1 MAPNDTSGES
11 PGLTPE
17 QLQRLAEDAVAHAVE
32 RETQRQKLVRRDEQG
47 REIYDPDALFAAI
60 VWIFGEAHRGGA
72 TEERP
77 GRAMWD
83 AHMRIRDEDIL
94 NGHLAGLLAYGI
106 TRGRGGPEAVASAY
120 ALLTG
125 PADDPTLVKV
135 RRAVEQVANY
145 DLTVP
150 QFDKKMKRI
159 IPVERPELP
168 VVAADAVPLGQAVE
182 ILETKLREASLD
194 LDARPA
200 LGEVWTLF
208 LAFAKQP
215 FSAGKGLYVDNDMCF
230 AEWGAGASSFDLA
243 RQWSMNDAED
253 GSYDH
258 MEQLH
263 LTLQYDSPDEALA
276 RIGADSL
283 WSGDD
288 VGGWAA
294 EVEAAEPFALLRAKA
309 PIQIHLDHY
318 EV

>member
-1 MAPNDTSGES
+1 MAGDEMGGEF

-17 QLQRLAEDAVAHAVE
+17 LLQRLAEAEARAVE
-32 RETQRQKLVRRDEQG
+32 RETRRQKLVRRDEQG
-47 REIYDPDALFAAI
+47 REICDPDALFASI
-60 VWIFGEAHRGGA
+60 VWIFAEAHRDGA
-72 TEERP
+72 SEDRP

-83 AHMRIRDEDIL
+83 AHIRIEDEDVL
-94 NGHLAGLLAYGI
+94 NGHLAGLLAYGV
-106 TRGRGGPEAVASAY
+106 TRGRGDPETVAAAH

-125 PADDPTLVKV
+125 SADDPTLAKV

-145 DLTVP
+145 ELTVP
-150 QFDKKMKRI
+150 QFAKKMKRI
-159 IPVERPELP
+159 IPVKRPDLP
-168 VVAADAVPLGQAVE
+168 LISPEAVPLGQAVE
-182 ILETKLREASLD
+182 TLATKLREASLD
-194 LDARPA
+194 LDARPT
-200 LGEVWTLF
+200 LGRLWTPF

-215 FSAGKGLYVDNDMCF
+215 FQAGEGLYVDNDMCF
-230 AEWGAGASSFDLA
+230 AEWGAGGSSFDLV

-263 LTLQYDSPDEALA
+263 LTLQYDHPDTALE

-288 VGGWAA
+288 IRGWAA
-294 EVEAAEPFALLRAKA
+294 EVETAEPFALLRAKA
-309 PIQIHLDHY
+309 PIQVHVDHY